1 MRANFREVGH
11 AGLLARLGCLMMGDD
26 KQQRS
31 PENLKDFNERLRHA
45 QEAIR
50 EQDRKVA
57 GKGTAYSLGFRIAT
71 DLVVAV
77 IAGLGIGWGLDKLLG
92 TGPVFLLIFMPFGIA
107 AGILNVIRVAKSDEA
122 RRHMEQMS
130 STKAHSVKDDDDD

>member
-1 MRANFREVGH
+1 
-11 AGLLARLGCLMMGDD
+11 MGDD
-26 KQQRS
+26 KQPRS
-31 PENLKDFNERLRHA
+31 PGNVKDFNERLRHA
-45 QEAIR
+45 RDSIK
-50 EQDRKVA
+50 EQDRKIA

-77 IAGLGIGWGLDKLLG
+77 LAGLGIGWGLDAVLG
-92 TGPVFLLIFMPFGIA
+92 TKPWFLLVFIPLGIA

-130 STKAHSVKDDDDD
+130 RTPAPTIEDDGD

>member
-1 MRANFREVGH
+1 
-11 AGLLARLGCLMMGDD
+11 MGDD
-26 KQQRS
+26 KQLRS
-31 PENLKDFNERLRHA
+31 PEQLKDFNERLRHA
-45 QEAIR
+45 QEAIK

-77 IAGLGIGWGLDKLLG
+77 LAGLGIGWGLDYLLG
-92 TGPVFLLIFMPFGIA
+92 TTPWFLLIFIPLGIA

-130 STKAHSVKDDDDD
+130 SRAAAASPDEDD

>member
-1 MRANFREVGH
+1 
-11 AGLLARLGCLMMGDD
+11 MGDD
-26 KQQRS
+26 NQLQS
-31 PENLKDFNERLRHA
+31 SGNLKDFNERLRHA

-50 EQDRKVA
+50 EQDRKIA

-77 IAGLGIGWGLDKLLG
+77 LAGLGIGWGLDKYLG
-92 TGPVFLLIFMPFGIA
+92 TQPLFLLIFMPLGIA

-130 STKAHSVKDDDDD
+130 STKAPSVKDDDDD

>member
-1 MRANFREVGH
+1 MVGE
-11 AGLLARLGCLMMGDD
+11 
-26 KQQRS
+26 RS
-31 PENLKDFNERLRHA
+31 PLPEALDLDREILAEYKELKGDAFSWKDFNERLRHA

-92 TGPVFLLIFMPFGIA
+92 TEPVFLLIFMPLGIA

-130 STKAHSVKDDDDD
+130 STKAPSVKDDDDD

>member
-1 MRANFREVGH
+1 
-11 AGLLARLGCLMMGDD
+11 MGDD
-26 KQQRS
+26 KHSRS
-31 PENLKDFNERLRHA
+31 PDNLKEFNERLRHA
-45 QEAIR
+45 QEAIK

-77 IAGLGIGWGLDKLLG
+77 LAGLGIGWGLDKLLG
-92 TGPVFLLIFMPFGIA
+92 TSPWFLLVFMPLGIA
-107 AGILNVIRVAKSDEA
+107 AGIGNVIRVAKSDEA

-130 STKAHSVKDDDDD
+130 SRPEPPEMDDKE

>member
-1 MRANFREVGH
+1 MRPNFREVGH
-11 AGLLARLGCLMMGDD
+11 TGLLARLGCLIMGDD

-31 PENLKDFNERLRHA
+31 PEKLKDFNERLRHA

-77 IAGLGIGWGLDKLLG
+77 LAGLGIGWGLDKLLG
-92 TGPVFLLIFMPFGIA
+92 TQPVFLLIFMPLGIA

-122 RRHMEQMS
+122 RRHVEAMS
-130 STKAHSVKDDDDD
+130 ATQAPSVKDDDDD

>member
-1 MRANFREVGH
+1 
-11 AGLLARLGCLMMGDD
+11 MGDD
-26 KQQRS
+26 KQLRS
-31 PENLKDFNERLRHA
+31 PEQLKDFNERLRHA
-45 QEAIR
+45 QEAIK
-50 EQDRKVA
+50 EQDRKIA

-77 IAGLGIGWGLDKLLG
+77 LAGLGIGWGLDHFLG
-92 TGPVFLLIFMPFGIA
+92 TAPWFLLIFIPLGIA

-130 STKAHSVKDDDDD
+130 SRPAAASPDEDD

>member
-1 MRANFREVGH
+1 MD
-11 AGLLARLGCLMMGDD
+11 DD
-26 KQQRS
+26 KQLQS
-31 PENLKDFNERLRHA
+31 SDNLKDFNERLRHA
-45 QEAIR
+45 QEAIK
-50 EQDRKVA
+50 EQDRKIA

-77 IAGLGIGWGLDKLLG
+77 LAGLGMGWGLDYLLG
-92 TGPVFLLIFMPFGIA
+92 TQPWFLLIFIPLGIA

-130 STKAHSVKDDDDD
+130 SRPAAASPDEDD